1 MPETRTS
8 TTRWLF
14 SLVLI
19 AGFAFGCGHVRAPG
33 GASERHDHH
42 DRQEGHAD
50 HAGRHGAL
58 RDQHP
63 HAPRD
68 IETYI
73 EHLTSPERLAELAVD
88 RVIVELR
95 LSPDD
100 VVADIGSGPGVFSI
114 PLAAAVPD
122 GLVYAVDV
130 EPAQLDALRRR
141 AAEAGAKN
149 VVPVLASFDD
159 PFLPPGRVDLAI
171 VVDTYH
177 HISDRVAYFRTV
189 REALRPG
196 GRLAIVEWND
206 ADSDLGPPPDMRV
219 STATRAAELEEAGF
233 GERKQF
239 AFHRLHDFEIWQRT
253 K

>member
-1 MPETRTS
+1 MPGTRTA
-8 TTRWLF
+8 TTRWVLT
-14 SLVLI
+14 LVLI
-19 AGFAFGCGHVRAPG
+19 AGFAVGCGHVGPSG
-33 GASERHDHH
+33 GASERHGHH
-42 DRQEGHAD
+42 AGHAD
-50 HAGRHGAL
+50 RHGAL

-73 EHLTSPERLAELAVD
+73 ERLTSPERLAELAVD
-88 RVIVELR
+88 RVIGELG
-95 LSPDD
+95 LSPDA

-141 AAEAGAKN
+141 AAEAGARN

-159 PFLPPGRVDLAI
+159 PFLPPGHVDLAI

-196 GRLAIVEWND
+196 GRLSIVEWND
-206 ADSDLGPPPDMRV
+206 ADPDIGPPPEMRV
-219 STATRAAELEEAGF
+219 STEIRAAELEEAGF
-233 GERKQF
+233 GEPEPF
-239 AFHRLHDFEIWQRT
+239 AFHRLHDFEIWQS
-253 K
+253 KK